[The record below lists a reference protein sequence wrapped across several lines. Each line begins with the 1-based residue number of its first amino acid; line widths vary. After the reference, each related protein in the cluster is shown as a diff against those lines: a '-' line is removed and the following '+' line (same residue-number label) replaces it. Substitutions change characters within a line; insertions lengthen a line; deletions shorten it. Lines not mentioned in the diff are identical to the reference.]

1 MRIFI
6 IIIFSFLVFNS
17 NAQTSTAQWKLRYN
31 GATNRMEYDSAGTF
45 IVLSNGGNS
54 SISSSSISSAQLDSA
69 LNRMRGKQNAIY
81 FDCILRPVW
90 TGSNSVWEILGRA
103 DSHDTLAT
111 GGLTVSTV
119 GGQLRVSYPS
129 VDYVCGFSTSWDDQ
143 LQKNLYAIGASTALT
158 FSQFSIWKNFLQTD
172 LWLGSDLL
180 TGSYVN
186 SSGNIYRIKCD
197 TTTGIFTVDLS
208 FNTSD
213 TIYNASVEPA
223 NYYGTFPQAH
233 IVNIRRKT
241 SSSIEFYLTDALTG
255 NARKGLLTTNDNFYI
270 SINGRKAVNADV
282 ENFGGNAAILFRM
295 AAIRN

>member
-1 MRIFI
+1 MKTVLFIF
-6 IIIFSFLVFNS
+6 FSFLLIS
-17 NAQTSTAQWKLRYN
+17 ASAQTSTAQWKLRYN
-31 GATNRMEYDSAGTF
+31 TVSNRIEYDSLGTF
-45 IVLSNGGNS
+45 ITLSNGGTS
-54 SISSSSISSAQLDSA
+54 SISSSSITSAQLDSA
-69 LNRMRGKQNAIY
+69 LNRMRGKANAVY
-81 FDCILRPVW
+81 FDCILRPTW
-90 TGSNSVWEILGRA
+90 TGSGTVWDILGRA
-103 DSHDTLAT
+103 DGHDTLAT

-143 LQKNLYAIGASTALT
+143 LQKNVYAIGASTALT

-180 TGSYVN
+180 SGSYFN
-186 SSGNIYRIKCD
+186 SVGNIYRIKCD

-213 TIYNASVEPA
+213 TIYNATVEPG

-233 IVNIRRKT
+233 IVQIRRKT

-270 SINGRKAVNADV
+270 SIDGRKAVNVDG